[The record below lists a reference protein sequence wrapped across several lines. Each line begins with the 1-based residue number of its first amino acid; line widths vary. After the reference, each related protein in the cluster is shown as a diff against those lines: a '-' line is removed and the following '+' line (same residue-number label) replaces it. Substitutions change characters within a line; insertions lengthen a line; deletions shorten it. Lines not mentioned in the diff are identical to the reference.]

1 MVAFV
6 ACAPATPRPVE
17 PAPTASVTANAVTP
31 EPSVSP
37 SAAPEPSATASAEPS
52 AAPSATPSVAPGPE
66 IPATLAFRPRARP
79 PRPTYGA
86 HGAVR
91 WGVLIAWGHQD
102 QGPAVQRLFTH
113 LTQTLRYAATM
124 GSASCTRPAEGSYPS
139 DVDTSDTGLV
149 LTVSFATEREMRAF
163 VAALASPPPW
173 SGRVREMCAD

>member
-17 PAPTASVTANAVTP
+17 PAPTASATASAVTP
-31 EPSVSP
+31 EPSVAP
-37 SAAPEPSATASAEPS
+37 SVTPEPSAVASAEPS
-52 AAPSATPSVAPGPE
+52 AAPSVAPGPE

-91 WGVLIAWGHQD
+91 WGVLIAWGRQD
-102 QGPAVQRLFTH
+102 QGPAVQRLFAH
-113 LTQTLRYAATM
+113 LTQTLHYAATM
-124 GSASCTRPAEGSYPS
+124 GSASCTRPVEGAYPG
-139 DVDTSDTGLV
+139 DVDTSETGLV
-149 LTVSFATEREMRAF
+149 LTVSFATERAMRAF
-163 VAALASPPPW
+163 VSALANPPPW